1 MRDRWCYRDDGL
13 FLWKLCRQR
22 SETLSA
28 QPLDEFTFCMV
39 VVGVSI
45 NYSNYTMRVCVC
57 VCVRERERECVCVCV
72 RVCVCLLDKTCFEKD
87 SCFRHKM
94 GHLVTV

>member
-1 MRDRWCYRDDGL
+1 MRVNPRMRDRWCYRDDGL

-45 NYSNYTMRVCVC
+45 NYSNYTVRVCVCERDSVCVC
-57 VCVRERERECVCVCV
+57 VCVCVSVCVCAGQNMFWEIQ
-72 RVCVCLLDKTCFEKD
+72 LFQA
-87 SCFRHKM
+87 
-94 GHLVTV
+94 